1 MSQKTRAKWAGDGQT
16 DGVRKLRARARAL
29 ALALGLGN
37 VCAELFLLSEMPE
50 EEEREKKNDFSSI
63 LGELPQSVIVAFGFK
78 GD

>member
-1 MSQKTRAKWAGDGQT
+1 MSQKTRAKWAEDGQT

-37 VCAELFLLSEMPE
+37 VCAELFLLSKMP

-63 LGELPQSVIVAFGFK
+63 FGELPQSVIVAFGFK